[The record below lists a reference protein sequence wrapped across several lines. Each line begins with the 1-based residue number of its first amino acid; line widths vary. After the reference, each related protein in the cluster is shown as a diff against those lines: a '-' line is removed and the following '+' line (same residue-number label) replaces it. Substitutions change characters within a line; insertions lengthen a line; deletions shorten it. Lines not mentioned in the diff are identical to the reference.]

1 MKKDFQ
7 KWHDKKTLINE
18 SEKRP
23 GFHEREVWWCA
34 LGVNEGFEQ
43 DGGGKDFL
51 WPVAVFRK
59 FNNEIFWGIPLT
71 QTKKD
76 TAFYF
81 QFHIFQFDTDGKEP
95 KKIPSTAILSQMRL
109 IDASRLSHKLGD
121 IVNADFKTLK
131 KKFKALLP

>member
-7 KWHDKKTLINE
+7 KWHNQKARIHE

-23 GFHEREVWWCA
+23 GFHEREIWWCA
-34 LGVNEGFEQ
+34 LGVNVGFEQ

-51 WPVAVFRK
+51 RPMLIFRK
-59 FNNEIFWGIPLT
+59 FNKEIFWGIPLT
-71 QTKKD
+71 QTKKN
-76 TAFYF
+76 TLFYF
-81 QFHIFQFDTDGKEP
+81 RFNISQFDLNGKELR
-95 KKIPSTAILSQMRL
+95 KVPSTAILSQLRL

-121 IVNADFKTLK
+121 IVSVDFESLT

>member
-7 KWHDKKTLINE
+7 KWHNQKTRIKE

-34 LGVNEGFEQ
+34 LGVNVGFEQ

-51 WPVAVFRK
+51 RPVIVFKK
-59 FNNEIFWGIPLT
+59 FNTEIFWGIPLT
-71 QTKKD
+71 RTEKN

-81 QFHIFQFDTDGKEP
+81 KLIVEKGDT
-95 KKIPSTAILSQMRL
+95 STAILSQIRL

-121 IVNADFKTLK
+121 VTSADFETLK

>member
-7 KWHDKKTLINE
+7 KWHSKKALIHQ

-34 LGVNEGFEQ
+34 LGVNVGFEQ

-51 WPVAVFRK
+51 RPVIVFKK
-59 FNNEIFWGIPLT
+59 FNNEVFWGIPLT

-76 TAFYF
+76 TPFYF
-81 QFHIFQFDTDGKEP
+81 QFNISQFDADGKEV
-95 KKIPSTAILSQMRL
+95 KRIPSTAILSQIRL
-109 IDASRLSHKLGD
+109 VDASRLSHKMGD
-121 IVNADFKTLK
+121 IVSADFEVFT